1 MTRLALLV
9 LAGAFAA
16 SAGAAPPVKS
26 ETATS
31 GDVQATISWRMVKGE
46 GGFRVRILV
55 TRAGR
60 RVLDER
66 VPPLPR
72 DHVGAVWPGV
82 FGGRKSVVVK
92 DLDGDAEPEI
102 VLDVHWGGVHCCWW
116 SRVYRWREDL
126 EKYVPI
132 HHFWGDGA
140 YRLADLDEDRLQEFV
155 TADTRFAYAFSS
167 FAESSFPLQVW
178 TYRSGRFIDT
188 TRDYPGLI
196 REDAAKQWR
205 WRVVAHRK
213 HWNELGV
220 LAAWT
225 ADQCLLGRG
234 DEAFARLRRL
244 IAAGALGDD
253 GWGSLAG
260 YVPKLRTFLQRN
272 GYSCRGKT

>member
-1 MTRLALLV
+1 M
-9 LAGAFAA
+9 LAGVFAT
-16 SAGAAPPVKS
+16 SADAAPPGKS
-26 ETATS
+26 ETAAS
-31 GDVQATISWRMVKGE
+31 GDVRATIVYPVTSGKTV
-46 GGFRVRILV
+46 FTVRLSIS
-55 TRAGR
+55 RAGR
-60 RVLDER
+60 VVVEER
-66 VPPLPR
+66 VPPYFRRSPGMWPA
-72 DHVGAVWPGV
+72 GAISE
-82 FGGRKSVVVK
+82 RKSIAVK
-92 DLDGDAEPEI
+92 DLDGDGEPE
-102 VLDVHWGGVHCCWW
+102 VLLDFHWGGAHCCWW
-116 SRVYRWREDL
+116 SRIYRWRASARR
-126 EKYVPI
+126 YAAI
-132 HHFWGDGA
+132 AHFWGDVA
-140 YRLADLDEDRLQEFV
+140 YRLTDLERDRRPEFV

-178 TYRSGRFIDT
+178 TYSSGPFIDT
-188 TRDYPGLI
+188 TRDYPGLV
-196 REDAAKQWR
+196 REDAAKKWR

-225 ADQCLLGRG
+225 ADRCLLGHG